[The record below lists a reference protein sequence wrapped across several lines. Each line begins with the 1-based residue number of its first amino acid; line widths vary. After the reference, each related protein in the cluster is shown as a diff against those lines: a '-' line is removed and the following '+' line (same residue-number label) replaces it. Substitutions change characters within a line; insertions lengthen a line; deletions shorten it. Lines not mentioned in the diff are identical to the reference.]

1 MQTLSATDLAI
12 ALADDRGTLSFF
24 ETIGRF
30 GDEHVRITDEHGTI
44 EIADSIADAKARLA
58 AIRSHLFERALDAS

>member
-12 ALADDRGTLSFF
+12 AAADDRGTLSFF

-44 EIADSIADAKARLA
+44 EIEVSIAHAKARLF
-58 AIRSHLFERALDAS
+58 AIRSQLFERSLSDA